1 MMLALNTENVSMEQV
16 QSLAIHWLLILVIV
30 AFFAGY
36 VDAIAGGGGM
46 ILIPALLFAGIP
58 AVAAMAVNKIVAMSG
73 TTIAVIK
80 FALARQVNW
89 KVVAWSALPCLLAS
103 YLGGRAALH
112 VSDALLAWAILICIP
127 IALYFVLRG
136 KQAVKLSSAA
146 SAKQSPFALAPIGF
160 YDGLLGPGTGTYMTI
175 AMRRVL
181 SLDYLQATAS
191 TKPLNLLTNIGAAIA
206 FLLAGKVIW
215 GLALPML
222 LANMAGAWLGSHSA
236 IRNGEKFIRYML
248 IVVLTVMLVA
258 NLIKLLM
265 G

>member
-1 MMLALNTENVSMEQV
+1 MEQV
-16 QSLAIHWLLILVIV
+16 QSLAMHWLLILVLV

-36 VDAIAGGGGM
+36 IDAIAGGGGM

-73 TTIAVIK
+73 TAIAVLK
-80 FALARQVNW
+80 FALARQVSW
-89 KVVAWSALPCLLAS
+89 KIVLWSALPCLLAS
-103 YLGGRAALH
+103 YFGGLVALH
-112 VSDALLAWAILICIP
+112 MSETVLAWAILICIP

-136 KQAVKLSSAA
+136 KQAINTGTEVSVKKGPL
-146 SAKQSPFALAPIGF
+146 ALAPIGF

-181 SLDYLQATAS
+181 SLGYLQATAT
-191 TKPLNLLTNIGAAIA
+191 TKPLNLLTNVGAGVA

-215 GLALPML
+215 SLAVPML
-222 LANMAGAWLGSHSA
+222 IANMAGAWLGSHSA

-258 NLIKLLM
+258 NLFKLLM
-265 G
+265 T